1 MSDDTLYQQ
10 LRGHLHYLKLTA
22 IAEELAPALQRA
34 ERDQPGYTAF
44 LGALMKTEV
53 DATEQRR
60 LHGRLRFSKLPAR
73 KTLEQFDHDA
83 QPSLDRRMIDEL
95 ATLRFIAEKANVLL
109 IGPPGVGKTH
119 LAVALGHQAIE
130 AGYRVYYTTAADLV
144 ARTSRAALEGRW
156 ATTMR
161 F

>member
-1 MSDDTLYQQ
+1 MTEHRYQQ
-10 LRGHLHYLKLTA
+10 LRGHLHYLKLA
-22 IAEELAPALQRA
+22 AVADALAPALEHA
-34 ERDQPGYTAF
+34 EREHPGYTEF

-60 LHGRLRFSKLPAR
+60 LQGRLRFSKLPAR

-119 LAVALGHQAIE
+119 CETPFRNVVLGVGQAG
-130 AGYRVYYTTAADLV
+130 AGGDGSDPKDSLTP
-144 ARTSRAALEGRW
+144 
-156 ATTMR
+156 
-161 F
+161 